1 MSFDKL
7 DLYTMYTSVT
17 LMRENC
23 EAELD
28 ELPLSDPERNLVLD
42 NLKQCNSTLR
52 KLKAFMVDNGVEIPD
67 F

>member
-1 MSFDKL
+1 MSFNNL
-7 DLYTMYTSVT
+7 DLYTMYTGVS

-23 EAELD
+23 EVELD
-28 ELPLSDPERNLVLD
+28 ELPLSDHERNLVLD

-52 KLKAFMVDNGVEIPD
+52 KLKAFMVDKGVQIPD

>member
-1 MSFDKL
+1 MDFNAF
-7 DLYTMYTSVT
+7 DLYTMYTGVS

-28 ELPLSDPERNLVLD
+28 ELPLSDPERNSVLD

-52 KLKAFMVDNGVEIPD
+52 KLKAFMTDKGVQIPD